1 MISVAHLDH
10 MTVADGFRLYK
21 IILLPLVMTRTAKF
35 NSFHFTNRNLS
46 ILELVGRIRTN
57 AIHFL
62 ISRKLPK
69 NHEQD
74 EPHHIYLSQLIRCE
88 PSSTLHT
95 LTYLFGLGARGDLRN
110 TYKAIR
116 RNRLR
121 YDSYVLVLF
130 T

>member
-1 MISVAHLDH
+1 M
-10 MTVADGFRLYK
+10 ADGFRLYK
-21 IILLPLVMTRTAKF
+21 IILLLLVMTRIAKF

-46 ILELVGRIRTN
+46 ILELVGRIRKN
-57 AIHFL
+57 AIHFF

-69 NHEQD
+69 NHKQD
-74 EPHHIYLSQLIRCE
+74 EPHIYLSQLIRCE

-95 LTYLFGLGARGDLRN
+95 LIYLFGLGTRGDLRN

-130 T
+130 A